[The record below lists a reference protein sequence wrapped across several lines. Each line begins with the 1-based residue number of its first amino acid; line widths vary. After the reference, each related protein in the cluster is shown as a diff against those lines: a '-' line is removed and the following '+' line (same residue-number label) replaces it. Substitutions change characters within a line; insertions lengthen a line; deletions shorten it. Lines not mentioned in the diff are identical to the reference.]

1 MNKYIKPI
9 IFMFI
14 VVLSMFSYSYFNNGN
29 ANIKKARKYIN
40 IKNLSKDFM
49 ANYFEEVKK
58 LDKEELKY
66 SLIITSLNKPKST
79 YNAKSVIE
87 GPNHQYLF
95 TYSSKEEMLKA
106 KETMES
112 EKNIDRVTENIDLK
126 LFESNYNSWGIEQT
140 GLDDALEYLSGGNYD
155 NVKVAIFDSGIDLDT
170 FNTYYEGKIKETHNL
185 SDIFEMND
193 ETGHGTHVAGTIAEA
208 TPSNVEII
216 PFKMP

>member
-14 VVLSMFSYSYFNNGN
+14 VVLSMFSYSYFNNSN

-66 SLIITSLNKPKST
+66 SLIVTTINKPNNNYGAS
-79 YNAKSVIE
+79 NVIE

-95 TYSSKEEMLKA
+95 SYTC
-106 KETMES
+106 
-112 EKNIDRVTENIDLK
+112 
-126 LFESNYNSWGIEQT
+126 F
-140 GLDDALEYLSGGNYD
+140 
-155 NVKVAIFDSGIDLDT
+155 
-170 FNTYYEGKIKETHNL
+170 
-185 SDIFEMND
+185 
-193 ETGHGTHVAGTIAEA
+193 
-208 TPSNVEII
+208 
-216 PFKMP
+216 